1 MPPFPFNYYYCFLLF
16 YGHAI
21 HLAIIQLPHT
31 SHLDCPVAV
40 LDGPASV
47 VLDDEEEGGNSAW
60 VVIPSLLCDFRTQV
74 HRPLNVLSPTCIR
87 HHHHYHQ
94 HTGHMY
100 MVRTLS
106 SLSQQS
112 LEDTEGDRIVAE
124 VVEYIN

>member
-47 VLDDEEEGGNSAW
+47 VLDDEEEEGTQHGSLFHRFF
-60 VVIPSLLCDFRTQV
+60 VILGHKYTD
-74 HRPLNVLSPTCIR
+74 HRMSFSPTCIR

-112 LEDTEGDRIVAE
+112 LEDTEGDRIVAV

>member
-47 VLDDEEEGGNSAW
+47 VLDDEKGGMEPCMGRYS
-60 VVIPSLLCDFRTQV
+60 
-74 HRPLNVLSPTCIR
+74 NVAL
-87 HHHHYHQ
+87 
-94 HTGHMY
+94 
-100 MVRTLS
+100 
-106 SLSQQS
+106 
-112 LEDTEGDRIVAE
+112 
-124 VVEYIN
+124 